1 MKRLIPLAS
10 IALIA
15 LLPLGGG
22 LLGGPDDGPSPEEI
36 GAAIYA
42 VKVEVELE
50 KVRLEKDLANYS
62 SNEARR
68 EELRDQI
75 SVLYTRISVL
85 VRQSGSSEEDA
96 DSLEALEAEVLSAEQ
111 AEEAVRTT
119 LRNLREKI
127 SVSREKVRFLGVK
140 LAELRRSTPA
150 EAESMTG
157 TWEVTYLPSGDRGV
171 FTLRQ
176 SGTLISGEYQQE
188 GGWKGSLQG
197 TFVNNK
203 LVLHR
208 IDSKLGP
215 ATDLEGVVSND
226 LKAIKGTWQSL
237 VLSDGG
243 PASGAWTGKKRET
256 RKKSEGG

>member
-1 MKRLIPLAS
+1 MKHLLPLAS
-10 IALIA
+10 FVLMGLMPVGSD
-15 LLPLGGG
+15 LLA
-22 LLGGPDDGPSPEEI
+22 GPDDGPSPEEI
-36 GAAIYA
+36 GAATYT
-42 VKVEVELE
+42 VKMELDLE
-50 KVRLEKDLANYS
+50 KVRLEKDLASYA

-68 EELRDQI
+68 QELRDQI
-75 SVLYTRISVL
+75 SVLYVRISGL
-85 VRQSGSSEEDA
+85 VRQSGFSEEDA
-96 DSLEALEAEVLSAEQ
+96 DSLEALQAELLSAEQ
-111 AEEAVRTT
+111 AEEAVRTA
-119 LRNLREKI
+119 LRNLRDRI
-127 SVSREKVRFLGVK
+127 SLSREKMRFLGVK
-140 LAELRRSTPA
+140 LAELRRSVPA
-150 EAESMTG
+150 EVESMTG
-157 TWEVTYLPSGDRGV
+157 TWEVTYLPSGDRGL

-226 LKAIKGTWQSL
+226 LKSIKGTWQSL

-256 RKKSEGG
+256 RKKAEGG